1 MKKVLIAALVSALP
15 AAAMAD
21 VTVYGI
27 IKGGV
32 ESVDAGKTKETKIED
47 VGSRIGFKG
56 NEDLGNG
63 LKAIWQVE
71 TAVSTDD
78 SSNSG
83 NWASRQSFIGLTSDF
98 GTIRLGNLSN
108 FGDSDMGTVDPYEYN
123 DDALGLGI
131 YTRGNTRV
139 KNAVRIDSPEYA
151 GFKAAFLYGT
161 EEDRDTRNELFIND
175 ADQPDVKEV
184 ASKDRE
190 TYNLGL
196 GYEYGP
202 MFAKYAYTYRTGLN
216 TVAGEKAEAG
226 KQHQLE
232 VGYEANNLF
241 LAAGYRH
248 NKGAMDQ
255 TFADILEFNKATTTA
270 LGDASSFKSQEFALT
285 AAYSI
290 GNFTPKF
297 TYAQGLDIKADG
309 KKLSN
314 SGYEQIVVGTDYAL
328 SKRTVVSGQYGQIK
342 RDSALVNVGDDDTVK
357 AFGAYITHAF

>member
-15 AAAMAD
+15 AAAMAE
-21 VTVYGI
+21 VVVYGA

-32 ESVDAGKTKETKIED
+32 ESVDAGSTKETKIED

-56 NEDLGNG
+56 AEDLGNG

-71 TAVSTDD
+71 TGVAIDD
-78 SSNSG
+78 SKGSG
-83 NWASRQSFIGLTSDF
+83 NWASRQSFVGMTSDF

-108 FGDSDMGTVDPYEYN
+108 FGDSDMGNVDPYEYN
-123 DDALGLGI
+123 SDALGLGI

-161 EEDRDTRNELFIND
+161 EEDRE
-175 ADQPDVKEV
+175 AV
-184 ASKDRE
+184 AGNKDRE

-202 MFAKYAYTYRTGLN
+202 MFAKYAYTYRTALN

-226 KQHQLE
+226 NQHQLE

-241 LAAGYRH
+241 VAAGYRL
-248 NKGAMDQ
+248 NKGDFDQ
-255 TFADILEFNKATTTA
+255 TFANSFVDQADLTA
-270 LGDASSFKSQEFALT
+270 KTGKFESSEYALT
-285 AAYSI
+285 ATYAI
-290 GNFTPKF
+290 GNFMPKVSF
-297 TYAQGLDIKADG
+297 VQGTDVKVDG
-309 KKLSN
+309 SKLSD
-314 SGYEQIVVGTDYAL
+314 SGYQQFVVGTDYAL
-328 SKRTVVSGQYGQIK
+328 SKRTVLSAQYGHIK
-342 RDSALVNVGDDDTVK
+342 LDDNLAKANGNDK
-357 AFGAYITHAF
+357 IDAFGAYVVHKF